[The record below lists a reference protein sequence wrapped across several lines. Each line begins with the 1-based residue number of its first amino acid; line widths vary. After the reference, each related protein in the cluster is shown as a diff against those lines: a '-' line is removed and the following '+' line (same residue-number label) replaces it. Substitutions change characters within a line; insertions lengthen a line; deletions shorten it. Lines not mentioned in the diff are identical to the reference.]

1 MKGEGGVVFHVLMSF
16 LLCHDRR
23 AVFDRS
29 PDMFDTVCG
38 SVQLSGNLRK

>member
-1 MKGEGGVVFHVLMSF
+1 MKGKGGVVFHVLMSF
-16 LLCHDRR
+16 LLCHGSR
-23 AVFDRS
+23 AVFDHS